1 MTSPRQ
7 RVIAIDGPAG
17 AGKSTIARA
26 VAKALGIQYL
36 DTGAMYRAVTVEAAQ
51 RGLPLADDSV
61 VSAFVE
67 DAVIDVGLEVV
78 SINGRDVTQ
87 EIRTVET
94 SKLVSIVATL
104 SGVRAQL
111 RRRQQA
117 WVDQRGGGV
126 VEGRD
131 IATVVFPEALLK
143 VYLTASPRVR
153 AERRVAQIGGDV
165 EVIARELA
173 ARDEVDSTRADSPL
187 SAASDS
193 VVVDTSDRTIED
205 VVAEIVGLF
214 EARLASWQK

>member
-1 MTSPRQ
+1 
-7 RVIAIDGPAG
+7 
-17 AGKSTIARA
+17 
-26 VAKALGIQYL
+26 
-36 DTGAMYRAVTVEAAQ
+36 
-51 RGLPLADDSV
+51 
-61 VSAFVE
+61 
-67 DAVIDVGLEVV
+67 
-78 SINGRDVTQ
+78 VTQ

>member
-61 VSAFVE
+61 VSSFVE

-78 SINGRDVTQ
+78 TINGRDVTQ
-87 EIRTVET
+87 EIRAVET

>member
-1 MTSPRQ
+1 VTSSRQ

>member
-1 MTSPRQ
+1 MLVHLRGLFDGEGVPRSSRGRRAELIRLRRRQTAGHQLVTSPRQ

-17 AGKSTIARA
+17 A
-26 VAKALGIQYL
+26 
-36 DTGAMYRAVTVEAAQ
+36 
-51 RGLPLADDSV
+51 
-61 VSAFVE
+61 
-67 DAVIDVGLEVV
+67 LEVV

>member
-214 EARLASWQK
+214 EARLASWQE

>member
-36 DTGAMYRAVTVEAAQ
+36 DTGAMYRAVTVEATQ

>member
-78 SINGRDVTQ
+78 TINGRDVTQ

>member
-61 VSAFVE
+61 MSSFVE